1 MKKHIV
7 VLTGAGVSQESGINT
22 FRDSDGLWEGHD
34 VQEVA
39 TPQGFAK
46 NPELVQEF
54 YNQRRAQLKEVK
66 PNKAHFALV
75 ALEEKY
81 DVSIITQ
88 NVDDLHERAGSS
100 EVVHLHGQLRKVRST
115 QYEDLIYDWDKD
127 LKMGDKCAKG
137 YQLRP
142 HIVWFGEA
150 VPMLDT
156 AVDIITQADMVIIIG
171 TSMQVYPAASLVG
184 FAPARTP
191 IYYVDPNP
199 TLNYELQQ
207 SNNVEVIQEK
217 AGKGVSELV
226 TQLME
231 N

>member
-1 MKKHIV
+1 MKKHVV

-39 TPQGFAK
+39 TPQGFAR

-75 ALEEKY
+75 ALEENY
-81 DVSIITQ
+81 EVSIITQ
-88 NVDDLHERAGSS
+88 NVDDLHERAGSA
-100 EVVHLHGQLRKVRST
+100 EVIHLHGQLNKVRST
-115 QYEDLIYDWDKD
+115 QYEDLVYDWDKD

-156 AVDIITQADMVIIIG
+156 AVDIITQADIVIIIG

-191 IYYVDPNP
+191 VYYVDPKP

-207 SNNVEVIQEK
+207 SSNVKVIQEK
-217 AGKGVSELV
+217 AGKGVSDLV
-226 TQLME
+226 HQLLG